1 MSYHDQYYLNAGHIL
16 VGGVQGL
23 KDRITGDALEGGWR
37 RPAWWYNPRLEDV
50 LNPTHFPGYLP
61 ISLIKEKLFGWTALE
76 SAKIVAHVEIDGK
89 MVEINCGNYKAI
101 IRGDRVWED
110 VPHDD
115 DGNPVGNIG
124 NPESVLSIMSNEYGT
139 HQPQELFINMT
150 SELLQGSDNIGAT
163 GAGLLKWGRVCY
175 MEVSIPQTMHNDRA
189 GFDYRPNLLI
199 YTSFDGSLKTTLAR
213 TITATVCDNTLQI
226 AASEAKRAG
235 TALTIGHTRL
245 SSDRM
250 PEARQVLGIIEQE
263 SNDFNTLLDEWAA
276 TPVSTKQFEAWL
288 DEVLPVP
295 EVKVIDGK
303 AKTNSQTIVLNK
315 REAIGDLYY
324 SDERA
329 ATWVGT
335 KLGVRQAWNTA
346 HHHKFRSSNAKQFD
360 GNKTLARVESNM
372 MRSLKMDKNG
382 ETEIARSDAF
392 AMEKLDLVLS
402 NS

>member
-23 KDRITGDALEGGWR
+23 KDRLTGEALEGGWR

-263 SNDFNTLLDEWAA
+263 SDDFNTLLDEWAA

-324 SDERA
+324 TDERA

-346 HHHKFRSSNAKQFD
+346 HHHKFRSGNAKQFD

>member
-23 KDRITGDALEGGWR
+23 KDRLTGDALEGGWR

-263 SNDFNTLLDEWAA
+263 SDDFNTLLDEWAA
-276 TPVSTKQFEAWL
+276 TPVSTKQFESWL

-346 HHHKFRSSNAKQFD
+346 HHHKFRSGNAKQFD

>member
-23 KDRITGDALEGGWR
+23 ADRITKEPLGGGWR
-37 RPAWWYNPRLEDV
+37 RPAWWYNPRLED
-50 LNPTHFPGYLP
+50 LMNPTHFPGYLP

-76 SAKIVAHVEIDGK
+76 SAKLIAHVEINGRT
-89 MVEINCGNYKAI
+89 VEIDCGNYKAI
-101 IRGDRVWED
+101 VRGDRVFED
-110 VPHDD
+110 VPVDKK
-115 DGNPVGNIG
+115 GVPIGNIG
-124 NPESVLSIMSNEYGT
+124 NPDSILSIMSKEYGT

-150 SELLQGSDNIGAT
+150 TELLQGADNIGAT

-175 MEVSIPQTMHNDRA
+175 MEVSIPQTLHNDRS

-235 TALTIGHTRL
+235 TALSIGHTRL
-245 SSDRM
+245 SADRM
-250 PEARQVLGIIEQE
+250 PQARQVLGIIEQE
-263 SNDFNTLLDEWAA
+263 SDDFNALLDEWTA
-276 TPVSTKQFEAWL
+276 TPVSTKQFESWL

-303 AKTNSQTIVLNK
+303 AKTNSQTIILNK

-324 SDERA
+324 ADERA

-346 HHHKFRSSNAKQFD
+346 HHHKFRAGNSKQFD

-372 MRSLKMDKNG
+372 MRSMKLDKNG
-382 ETEIARSDAF
+382 ESEIARSDAF
-392 AMEKLDLVLS
+392 AMEKLDLILA

>member
-1 MSYHDQYYLNAGHIL
+1 MSYHDRYYLNAGHIL

-23 KDRITGDALEGGWR
+23 QDRQTHESIPGGWR
-37 RPAWWYNPRLEDV
+37 RPAWWYDPRLEDPF
-50 LNPTHFPGYLP
+50 NPTHFADYLP
-61 ISLIKEKLFGWTALE
+61 ISLVKEKLFGWTALE
-76 SAKIVAHVEIDGK
+76 SAKIIAHVEIDGR
-89 MVEINCGNYKAI
+89 MVEIDCGNYKAI
-101 IRGDRVWED
+101 VRGDRVFED
-110 VPHDD
+110 VPVDD
-115 DGNPVGNIG
+115 NGVPVGNIG
-124 NPESVLSIMSNEYGT
+124 NPESILSIMSKEYGT

-150 SELLQGSDNIGAT
+150 TELLQGADNIGIT

-175 MEVSIPQTMHNDRA
+175 MEVSIPQTLHNDRA
-189 GFDYRPNLLI
+189 GYDYRPNLLI

-235 TALTIGHTRL
+235 TAMSIGHTRL

-250 PEARQVLGIIEQE
+250 PEARKVLGIIEQE
-263 SNDFNTLLDEWAA
+263 SEDFNNLLDEWAA
-276 TPVSTKQFEAWL
+276 TPVSKKQYESWL
-288 DEVLPVP
+288 NEVLPIP

-303 AKTNSQTIVLNK
+303 AKTNSQTMVLNK
-315 REAIGDLYY
+315 RDAISSLYY
-324 SDERA
+324 SDERST
-329 ATWVGT
+329 TWIGT

-346 HHHKFRSSNAKQFD
+346 HQHSFRAGNSKQFD

-372 MRSLKMDKNG
+372 MKALKMDKNG

>member
-23 KDRITGDALEGGWR
+23 KDRLTGEALEGGWR

-263 SNDFNTLLDEWAA
+263 SDDFNTLLDEWAA
-276 TPVSTKQFEAWL
+276 TPVSTKQFESWL

-346 HHHKFRSSNAKQFD
+346 HHHKFRSGNAKQFD

>member
-1 MSYHDQYYLNAGHIL
+1 MSYHDDLYLNAGNIL

-23 KDRITGDALEGGWR
+23 KDRITGEPLEGGWR
-37 RPAWWYNPRLEDV
+37 RPAWWYNPRLEDIH
-50 LNPTHFPGYLP
+50 NPTHYPNYLP
-61 ISLIKEKLFGWTALE
+61 ISLVKEKLFGWTALE
-76 SAKIVAHVEIDGK
+76 SAKLVAHVEIDGR
-89 MVEINCGNYKAI
+89 MVEIDCGNFKAI
-101 IRGDRVWED
+101 VRGDRVWED
-110 VPHDD
+110 VPADS
-115 DGNPVGNIG
+115 DGNPIGNIG
-124 NPESVLSIMSNEYGT
+124 NPESVLSIMSKDYEAL
-139 HQPQELFINMT
+139 QPQESFIQT
-150 SELLQGSDNIGAT
+150 TVDLLQGSDNVGIT

-199 YTSFDGSLKTTLAR
+199 YTSFDGSLKYTIAR
-213 TITATVCDNTLQI
+213 TITATVCDNTLAI

-235 TALTIGHTRL
+235 TAFQVAHTRL
-245 SSDRM
+245 
-250 PEARQVLGIIEQE
+250 AREKMSKAREVLGILEQE
-263 SNDFNTLLDEWAA
+263 TNEMDELLNTWAA
-276 TPVSTKQFEAWL
+276 TPVNPKQFEAWL

-346 HHHKFRSSNAKQFD
+346 HHHKFRAGNAKQFG
-360 GNKTLARVESNM
+360 GNKMQARVEANM
-372 MRSLKMDKNG
+372 MRAMRLDKNG
-382 ETEIARSDAF
+382 DSEIARSDAW

>member
-23 KDRITGDALEGGWR
+23 KDRLTGEALEGGWR

-263 SNDFNTLLDEWAA
+263 SDDFNTLLDEWAA

-346 HHHKFRSSNAKQFD
+346 HQHSFRAGNSKQFD

-372 MRSLKMDKNG
+372 MKALKMDKNG

>member
-115 DGNPVGNIG
+115 AGNPVGNIG

-263 SNDFNTLLDEWAA
+263 SDDFNTLLDEWAA
-276 TPVSTKQFEAWL
+276 TPVSAKQFESWL

-346 HHHKFRSSNAKQFD
+346 HHHKFRSGNAKQFD

>member
-50 LNPTHFPGYLP
+50 HNPTHFPGYLP

-263 SNDFNTLLDEWAA
+263 SDDFNTLLDEWAA
-276 TPVSTKQFEAWL
+276 TPVSTKQFESWL

-324 SDERA
+324 TDERA

-346 HHHKFRSSNAKQFD
+346 HHHKFRSGNAKQFD

>member
-23 KDRITGDALEGGWR
+23 KDRLTGDALEGGWR

-263 SNDFNTLLDEWAA
+263 SDDFNTLLDEWAA

-346 HHHKFRSSNAKQFD
+346 HHHKFRSGNAKQFD

>member
-263 SNDFNTLLDEWAA
+263 SDDFNTLLDEWAA

-324 SDERA
+324 TDERA

-346 HHHKFRSSNAKQFD
+346 HHHKFRSGNAKQFD

>member
-23 KDRITGDALEGGWR
+23 KDRLTGESLEGGWR

-263 SNDFNTLLDEWAA
+263 SDDFNTLLDEWAA

-324 SDERA
+324 TDERA

-346 HHHKFRSSNAKQFD
+346 HHHKFRSGNAKQFD

>member
-76 SAKIVAHVEIDGK
+76 SAKIVAHVEVNGR

-101 IRGDRVWED
+101 VRGDRVFED
-110 VPHDD
+110 VPTDD

-124 NPESVLSIMSNEYGT
+124 NPESILSIMSNEYGT

-175 MEVSIPQTMHNDRA
+175 MEVSIPQTLHNDRA
-189 GFDYRPNLLI
+189 GFDYRPNLLV

-263 SNDFNTLLDEWAA
+263 SDDFNTLLDEWAA

-346 HHHKFRSSNAKQFD
+346 HHHKFRSGNAKQFD

>member
-23 KDRITGDALEGGWR
+23 KDRLTGEALEGGWR

-263 SNDFNTLLDEWAA
+263 SDDFNTLLDEWAA

-324 SDERA
+324 TDERA

-335 KLGVRQAWNTA
+335 KLGVRQA
-346 HHHKFRSSNAKQFD
+346 
-360 GNKTLARVESNM
+360 
-372 MRSLKMDKNG
+372 
-382 ETEIARSDAF
+382 
-392 AMEKLDLVLS
+392 
-402 NS
+402 

>member
-263 SNDFNTLLDEWAA
+263 SDDFNTLLDEWAA

-346 HHHKFRSSNAKQFD
+346 HQHSFRAGNSKQFD

-372 MRSLKMDKNG
+372 MKALKMDKNG